1 MYFAQNI
8 ISLSLIS
15 TESNEILRQR
25 IQKIMSIFVGTT
37 KVWMEVSTLLNHSY
51 FNYVLTCFQIWS
63 LLLIISVLKNDG
75 RTRSSFHMTCHH
87 HQNLV
92 IMIILVVVGWFL
104 FEFFSF
110 SCIIIPLHVPIQ
122 SPLLCKIF
130 FQFPR
135 FRFYLLFNPIQIV
148 FPLLFSLIY
157 DYRCHLL
164 FLHSSSSS
172 LSF

>member
-1 MYFAQNI
+1 
-8 ISLSLIS
+8 
-15 TESNEILRQR
+15 
-25 IQKIMSIFVGTT
+25 
-37 KVWMEVSTLLNHSY
+37 
-51 FNYVLTCFQIWS
+51 
-63 LLLIISVLKNDG
+63 
-75 RTRSSFHMTCHH
+75 MTCHH

-104 FEFFSF
+104 FEFFFF
-110 SCIIIPLHVPIQ
+110 SCIIIPLHVSIQ

-148 FPLLFSLIY
+148 FPLLFSLTY

-164 FLHSSSSS
+164 FLYSSSSS
-172 LSF
+172 MSSLESFFLSLIQGVSSVMEGMMWIINNVSCLNCQNEWNTIYRHLCLNMIFIFSTFHAWKYFLLFI